1 MISTAG
7 IIIIGDEILSGRTKD
22 TNINWIASELNNVGI
37 RLIEARIIADDMD
50 TIVKTI
56 QKFSKKA
63 YKSLKRYDRS
73 LQDSENNACT
83 HKTRLHPRQ
92 ANTPKRRK
100 SAINPTKEKRTRTSS
115 K

>member
-56 QKFSKKA
+56 QTFLKN
-63 YKSLKRYDRS
+63 SLMYF
-73 LQDSENNACT
+73 LVEELGLLT
-83 HKTRLHPRQ
+83 T
-92 ANTPKRRK
+92 
-100 SAINPTKEKRTRTSS
+100 I
-115 K
+115 